1 MGSNDMDDVFES
13 EFNDITDEIE
23 EVATDF
29 YDEPGSEELDLAYRL
44 MHTLKGNCYTVGY
57 EAMGDL
63 VHTFEDVLG
72 ELKNAN
78 QSPSAEIGDLLLD
91 VNDELKN
98 MYENSTGEVPQELVQ
113 SIESILEEEENEDSD
128 GESKEKTQDNSS
140 GATSSTSSST
150 SVEINEI
157 PVSINKVDDLFRKS
171 ENLRAELLERD
182 EKVLMQEAGK
192 ISRSLLDMRLIRPK
206 SIVPKLKRLVRSTS
220 KDLDEKEIDFNISGE
235 NNQASASV
243 IEDLSK
249 ILPHLLKNSID
260 HGIENKSTRED
271 KDKDPTGT
279 VELSFEQ
286 VASSFIVKVSDDGA
300 GLDAEEIAESAV
312 QKGVVEENDL
322 KGMTRYEKLKLVFKP
337 GFSTTEEVSEVSGR
351 GVGMDAV
358 ATTVREYGGRVE
370 IDTDKD
376 QGTTFELHFPVSFQW
391 NEFLLVK
398 LGSRKIGLPLR
409 NIQKIHCIEDE
420 LKPQNGLIQTE
431 QQGYPQVGFEG
442 IDPRFGDPIE
452 RPVIILDLAM
462 PVALAVDQLLGF
474 CGTLILS
481 PPSESRESYI
491 SGIGRDSSG
500 KNFWGINLKEV
511 SRNINSYM
519 VGT

>member
-1 MGSNDMDDVFES
+1 MSSNEMDDVFES
-13 EFNDITDEIE
+13 EFNDLTDEIE

-29 YDEPGSEELDLAYRL
+29 YDSPGSEELDLAYRL

-78 QSPSAEIGDLLLD
+78 QNPSAEIGDLLLE
-91 VNDELKN
+91 VNDELKS
-98 MYENSTGEVPQELVQ
+98 MYENSTDEVPDELVN
-113 SIESILEEEENEDSD
+113 SIESILDDQENDDSD
-128 GESKEKTQDNSS
+128 TDSDDTDQD
-140 GATSSTSSST
+140 SSTGDSSRGSRST

-157 PVSINKVDDLFRKS
+157 PVPINKVDDLFRKS

-182 EKVLMQEAGK
+182 EKGLMQEAGK
-192 ISRSLLDMRLIRPK
+192 ISRSLLDMRLIRPR
-206 SIVPKLKRLVRSTS
+206 SIVPKLKRLVRTTS
-220 KDLDEKEIDFNISGE
+220 KELDDKEIEFEITGE
-235 NNQASASV
+235 DNQASASV

-260 HGIENKSTRED
+260 HGIEDKSTRKD
-271 KDKDPTGT
+271 KDKDPAGT
-279 VELSFEQ
+279 VTLSFEQ

-300 GLDAEEIAESAV
+300 GLDAEQIAESAV
-312 QKGVVEENDL
+312 EKGVLDENEL
-322 KGMTRYEKLKLVFKP
+322 RGMTRYEKLKLIFKP

-370 IDTDKD
+370 IDTEEDE
-376 QGTTFELHFPVSFQW
+376 GTTFELHFPVSFQW

-398 LGSRKIGLPLR
+398 LGSRKVGFPLR
-409 NIQKIHCIEDE
+409 YVEKIHCIEDG
-420 LKPQNGLIQTE
+420 LKPQNGLIQTDE
-431 QQGYPQVGFEG
+431 QGYPQVGFEE

-452 RPVIILDLAM
+452 RPVLILDLAM
-462 PVALAVDQLLGF
+462 PVAVAVDQLIGF

-481 PPSESRESYI
+481 PPSESRETYI